1 MEKSGGGAAV
11 TLSVKLV
18 VCEIEPD
25 VPMRVIVLEL
35 AGTVGAAVSVMVW
48 GAPGLRIKDAGFAV
62 MPAGKPERATAT
74 EALKPLIPV
83 VVAETCGLSTPA
95 VRAPAAGVAD
105 SEKSATGAVAA
116 GFELQPMG
124 MSARQARAKGGRTD

>member
-62 MPAGKPERATAT
+62 MPAGKPERAKAT

-95 VRAPAAGVAD
+95 SGHP
-105 SEKSATGAVAA
+105 
-116 GFELQPMG
+116 
-124 MSARQARAKGGRTD
+124 RQAWQIARSLQRGQSRRASNYSRWE